1 LASIRDIKRRIKS
14 VKSTQQITKAMKM
27 VSAVKLRR
35 VQGSLLALRPYAD
48 KLQTLLDHL
57 GSGPDHPFLQEREV
71 KQACFVIMAGERG
84 LCGSFNG
91 NLLRFADQQ
100 LTNCPH
106 PQALLLLGSKAHDHF
121 RRISELSELK
131 KAPHNILPSQSILSD
146 YPNFYE
152 GKELAQYLS
161 AAFLSGEFDQIN
173 LIYTEFKSAMS
184 QRPAI
189 KQLLP
194 LVNQPGEAG
203 GTEALFADYIF
214 EPDAKSMLEV
224 VLPQYVDISVYRAL
238 LESKASEH
246 GARMAAM
253 TSATDNAL
261 EMIDSLTLTLNR
273 ARQAAITKEIIEVVS
288 GAAAL

>member
-57 GSGPDHPFLQEREV
+57 GSGLNHPFLQEREI
-71 KQACFVIMAGERG
+71 KRACYVVIAGERG

-91 NLLRFADQQ
+91 NILRFADQQ
-100 LTNCPH
+100 LAACPH
-106 PQALLLLGSKAHDHF
+106 PQALLLLGAKAHDHF
-121 RRISELSELK
+121 RRGGREIM
-131 KAPHNILPSQSILSD
+131 PSRHSLSD
-146 YPNFYE
+146 NPNFFQ
-152 GKELAQYLS
+152 GKELAHELAAAYL
-161 AAFLSGEFDQIN
+161 AGEFDQIN
-173 LIYTEFKSAMS
+173 LIYTEFRSAMS

-194 LVNQPGEAG
+194 IVHQPCATGEAA
-203 GTEALFADYIF
+203 ALYADYIF
-214 EPDAKSMLEV
+214 EPDAESLLEA

-253 TSATDNAL
+253 SSATDNAL